1 MLAWY
6 SVGNDNVGSVVNC
19 GVILVHNDAPSFRKI
34 PERYLGPYF
43 NQKIYYLEYI
53 IRFNIRKF

>member
-43 NQKIYYLEYI
+43 NQNVYYLEYI
-53 IRFNIRKF
+53 IRFNI